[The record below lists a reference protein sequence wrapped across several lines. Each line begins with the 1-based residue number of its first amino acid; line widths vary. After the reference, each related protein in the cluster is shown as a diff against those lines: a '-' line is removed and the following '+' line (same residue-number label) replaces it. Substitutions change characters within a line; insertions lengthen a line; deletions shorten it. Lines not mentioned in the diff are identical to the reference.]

1 MAEATVLLLPLD
13 VGNKS
18 GTVGCGAWNNN
29 CGGID
34 MVTVWQASAAR
45 AHCGAHPR
53 STHARAS
60 SVAARRRAC
69 APARRVAPLTARA
82 RTPHLARPS
91 PARQVAYC
99 IIAALI
105 VVVFP
110 FFIFYYEN
118 DDEGMEAKEKSEGS
132 CLMACWL
139 RFEACRR
146 SFWVALGYTALTLA
160 LGCIAFFVLQYYIAF
175 TQIPYSLV
183 TVSVATSAFQPVG
196 TPLDR
201 STPAACAAGAAVC
214 PCGLPGGCVPSAATL
229 RMDVSLVIF
238 LAAVLSFAGWFV
250 FSIYVGI
257 GFIALPIDCFNA
269 YIHRPKVL
277 SVTEAR
283 TQRRVLMKRSEEL
296 IKIGDEMAARVI
308 DAQDSARNKKEK
320 RGAAKV
326 AKTEINRFK
335 LLVDLLEKDLEEFQ
349 LGDPQN
355 YRQHYNPLVPYMK
368 LVAGVVSVLLS
379 AVWVIHIVIYML
391 FSPPLHPFLNQ
402 CVPPRG
408 DRRGGRRLEWRAL
421 HAAYRPLPAPTPAPR
436 RAGTSASSTPSSRS
450 SGR

>member
-1 MAEATVLLLPLD
+1 M
-13 VGNKS
+13 
-18 GTVGCGAWNNN
+18 
-29 CGGID
+29 
-34 MVTVWQASAAR
+34 
-45 AHCGAHPR
+45 
-53 STHARAS
+53 
-60 SVAARRRAC
+60 
-69 APARRVAPLTARA
+69 
-82 RTPHLARPS
+82 
-91 PARQVAYC
+91 AYC

-105 VVVFP
+105 VIVFP

-139 RFEACRR
+139 RFESCRR
-146 SFWVALGYTALTLA
+146 SFWVALGYTALTVA

-175 TQIPYSLV
+175 TQIPYSLI
-183 TVSVATSAFQPVG
+183 TVSVATSAFAPVG
-196 TPLDR
+196 SVPLDR
-201 STPAACAAGAAVC
+201 GTAAACAGAIVC
-214 PCGLPGGCVPSAATL
+214 PCGLSGSCVGSPATL

-269 YIHRPKVL
+269 FVHRPKVL
-277 SVTEAR
+277 SVSEAR
-283 TQRRVLMKRSEEL
+283 TQRKVLMKRSEEL

-379 AVWVIHIVIYML
+379 AVWVIHIIIYML

-402 CVPPRG
+402 CAAARARG
-408 DRRGGRRLEWRAL
+408 VLA
-421 HAAYRPLPAPTPAPR
+421 R
-436 RAGTSASSTPSSRS
+436 RAR
-450 SGR
+450 